1 MTIESFKEAIILYA
15 PTIFMV
21 ISVIAN
27 YLKTFK
33 ALTSNVSKI
42 ENSTTL
48 KKLNKEIQDLQFH
61 MVQNSKYSNDLKK
74 ENAELKAEIVELK
87 ELLIKYNEVKDE
99 KDTNNEEIQ
108 EA

>member
-42 ENSTTL
+42 ENST
-48 KKLNKEIQDLQFH
+48 
-61 MVQNSKYSNDLKK
+61 S
-74 ENAELKAEIVELK
+74 
-87 ELLIKYNEVKDE
+87 
-99 KDTNNEEIQ
+99 
-108 EA
+108 